1 MEDFGKVSVVM
12 PAYNSGR
19 FITEAIASVLAQTY
33 SNWEL
38 LIVDDAST
46 DATAE
51 LLQNFRQDDRI
62 KIFRF
67 SENKGTQFSRNKAI
81 EEASGDFIAFLDADD
96 LWKPEKL
103 YLQLQMMQTN
113 KLPACFS
120 SYELIS
126 ENGQNLHTK
135 IEALSLLS
143 YQKLQKANYVGNLTG
158 IYDVRQLGK
167 VFAPDL
173 KKRQDWAL
181 WLEVIRLGGAM
192 YSIRESLAYYRVRKN
207 SISGNKLE
215 MLRYNYKVYHEIL
228 GFSKAKSL
236 LKMCTFL
243 WEQFFVKSRQQIRLD

>member
-19 FITEAIASVLAQTY
+19 FITEAISSVLAQTY

-173 KKRQDWAL
+173 KKGRIGLYGW
-181 WLEVIRLGGAM
+181 
-192 YSIRESLAYYRVRKN
+192 K
-207 SISGNKLE
+207 
-215 MLRYNYKVYHEIL
+215 
-228 GFSKAKSL
+228 
-236 LKMCTFL
+236 
-243 WEQFFVKSRQQIRLD
+243 